1 MVIEKLFCRHP
12 NENGKSW
19 LQHMLFAV
27 GISTKLSLS
36 SFFFLLHG
44 FVPFIPTPTS
54 YNLEAM
60 ISYLTERNSKAQ
72 LKKD

>member
-1 MVIEKLFCRHP
+1 MVIKRLFCNHP
-12 NENGKSW
+12 RENGKTW

-27 GISTKLSLS
+27 GISIKMVLS

-44 FVPFIPTPTS
+44 LAPFIPVPTR

-60 ISYLTERNSKAQ
+60 ISYLTERDTKVQ
-72 LKKD
+72 LIKD